1 MTEYRCLVVSPEGR
15 SVWRTVDAA
24 SEKGAIARLVG
35 DGLTPIEVK
44 SGAMGLIERLNRPLS
59 IGRSLGIAEQSLIL
73 TQLATL
79 IRAGL
84 PIDRCLDLLRE
95 QSPRASQRDM
105 LAQVLGGI
113 RGGQSLAFALE
124 QQSAFPGYVIGVIRS
139 AERSGRLG
147 EALTSLAERLTA
159 SAATRRALITAMTY
173 PAAVLVATL
182 LALALVLVLV
192 VPQFEP
198 IFAGQEE
205 KLPTLT
211 RAVLALSAAV
221 TGHGLLLLAIL
232 TLMPAGLFVFLR
244 SEAGGA
250 LIQRGRRHIP
260 GLGLRD
266 QYLAA
271 QFTGIFATLVGNGVT
286 VIKALPL
293 ARTAIASER
302 WRRHIGEVEL
312 RVREGATLSR
322 ALASGAFVPVTA
334 VRLIEVG
341 EKSGQLADT
350 CGKASQIMGD
360 AARARID
367 RIVALANPI
376 AIITLGGIV
385 AMLVAGVMLG
395 IFALGDFAG

>member
-44 SGAMGLIERLNRPLS
+44 SGAMGLMERLNRPLAF
-59 IGRSLGIAEQSLIL
+59 GRSLGISEQSLIL

-84 PIDRCLDLLRE
+84 PVDRCLDLLRD
-95 QSPRASQRDM
+95 QSPRPAQRDM
-105 LAQVLGGI
+105 LAQALAGI

-147 EALTSLAERLTA
+147 DALTSLAERLTV
-159 SAATRRALITAMTY
+159 SAATRRQLVTALTY

-205 KLPTLT
+205 RLPTLT
-211 RAVLALSAAV
+211 RAVLALSGAV

-232 TLMPAGLFVFLR
+232 ILVPTGLYVLVR

-260 GLGLRD
+260 GLMLRD

-286 VIKALPL
+286 VVKALPL
-293 ARTAIASER
+293 ARAAIGSER
-302 WRRHIGEVEL
+302 WRRHLGEVEQ

-322 ALASGAFVPVTA
+322 ALASGTFVPTTA

-350 CGKASQIMGD
+350 CEKASGIMGE

-367 RIVALANPI
+367 RIVSLANPI
-376 AIITLGGIV
+376 AIVTLGGIV

>member
-15 SVWRTVDAA
+15 SSWRTVDAA
-24 SEKGAIARLVG
+24 SEKSAIARLVG
-35 DGLTPIEVK
+35 DGLTPLEVK
-44 SGAMGLIERLNRPLS
+44 SGAMSIVDRLNQPVRF
-59 IGRSLGIAEQSLIL
+59 GRALGIAEQSLIL

-84 PIDRCLDLLRE
+84 PVDKSLDLLRD
-95 QSPRASQRDM
+95 QSPRLAQRDL
-105 LAQVLGGI
+105 LALVLAGI
-113 RGGQSLAFALE
+113 RSGQSLAFALE
-124 QQSAFPGYVIGVIRS
+124 QRDAFPGYVIGVVRS
-139 AERSGRLG
+139 AERAGRLG
-147 EALTSLAERLTA
+147 DALTALAERLTA
-159 SAATRRALITAMTY
+159 SAATRRQLVTALTY

-182 LALALVLVLV
+182 IALALVLTMV

-221 TGHGLLLLAIL
+221 TGNGLILLAALVLIPVGTIL
-232 TLMPAGLFVFLR
+232 FLR

-250 LIQRGRRHIP
+250 LMQRGRRHIP
-260 GLGLRD
+260 GLMLRD

-293 ARTAIASER
+293 ARSAIGSER
-302 WRRHIGEVEL
+302 WRRHLTEVER

-322 ALASGAFVPVTA
+322 ALASGAFVPTTA
-334 VRLIEVG
+334 VRLIQVG
-341 EKSGQLADT
+341 ERSGQLADT
-350 CGKASQIMGD
+350 CDKASQIMGD

-367 RIVALANPI
+367 RIVSLANPI
-376 AIITLGGIV
+376 AIVTLGGIV

-395 IFALGDFAG
+395 IFSLGDFAG

>member
-15 SVWRTVDAA
+15 SVWRTVDAP

-44 SGAMGLIERLNRPLS
+44 TGAMGLMERLNQPLAF
-59 IGRSLGIAEQSLIL
+59 GRSLGIAEQSLIL

-147 EALTSLAERLTA
+147 EALTALAERLTA
-159 SAATRRALITAMTY
+159 SAATRRALVTALTY

-182 LALALVLVLV
+182 IALALVLVLV

-205 KLPTLT
+205 KLPGLT
-211 RAVLALSAAV
+211 RAVLALSGLV

-232 TLMPAGLFVFLR
+232 ILVPAGLFLMLR

-250 LIQRGRRHIP
+250 LVQRLRGSIP

-302 WRRHIGEVEL
+302 WRKHIAEVEL

-322 ALASGAFVPVTA
+322 ALASGAFVPATA

-350 CGKASQIMGD
+350 CGKASEIMGD